1 MRDGLFTESVEPK
14 RKKQEIIKRRK
25 ANFDEKKLHSMF
37 FKETKEVRDDK
48 DSWLWLQKGVLKKE
62 TEGLILAAQEQA
74 LRVNWIKKMIDKQDC
89 SAKCR
94 MCDERDETVAHIVS
108 ECSQLAQ
115 NDYKKCRHDKIAA
128 IIHWNYCKKFGFAC
142 TEKYHEHFVETK
154 MKVLE
159 NDEVKLLWDFSIQ
172 TEKRIEHNK
181 PDIVVLDKKQKL
193 CLIIDVACPFDTRI
207 KKKEQEKIEYYN
219 DLKYEILKC
228 WNKEVDKVMILPIV
242 IGALGSVTNNVRKN
256 LDKVDLHLGVDA
268 IQKTCLLGTAR
279 ILRKVLASIQSKEQR
294 STVQKDNNKK
304 KDRSASHPRPR
315 VVVR

>member
-1 MRDGLFTESVEPK
+1 
-14 RKKQEIIKRRK
+14 
-25 ANFDEKKLHSMF
+25 
-37 FKETKEVRDDK
+37 
-48 DSWLWLQKGVLKKE
+48 
-62 TEGLILAAQEQA
+62 
-74 LRVNWIKKMIDKQDC
+74 
-89 SAKCR
+89 

-142 TEKYHEHFVETK
+142 AEKYYEHFVETK

-279 ILRKVLASIQSKEQR
+279 ILRKVLDTK
-294 STVQKDNNKK
+294 
-304 KDRSASHPRPR
+304 
-315 VVVR
+315 

>member
-1 MRDGLFTESVEPK
+1 MHPQFDVDRLYWKRAEGGRGLKSVEEVVELEKASLSYYLGQTEETLLKEVVRDGLFTESVEPK

-25 ANFDEKKLHSMF
+25 ANFDEKKLHSVF

-108 ECSQLAQ
+108 ECSQLAL
-115 NDYKKCRHDKIAA
+115 
-128 IIHWNYCKKFGFAC
+128 
-142 TEKYHEHFVETK
+142 
-154 MKVLE
+154 LE

-242 IGALGSVTNNVRKN
+242 IGVLGSVTNNVRKN

-279 ILRKVLASIQSKEQR
+279 ILRKVLDTK
-294 STVQKDNNKK
+294 
-304 KDRSASHPRPR
+304 
-315 VVVR
+315 